1 MCMLYLDRK
10 LINGDTRMDEVGT
23 REWLENGSMREFLG
37 VTDIFY
43 VLTMVML
50 HNCIWFQ
57 NTKLYNKK
65 WILLYVHYNS
75 IKSNKNIIINYSLW
89 TPLLFALFV
98 IEVSIALSKLP
109 CNYFEWIMVIIL
121 EWHLRTISVTLQS

>member
-1 MCMLYLDRK
+1 MLYLDRK

-37 VTDIFY
+37 VTDLFY

-57 NTKLYNKK
+57 HTKLYNKK

>member
-1 MCMLYLDRK
+1 MYMLYLDRK

-37 VTDIFY
+37 VTDLFY